1 MPNSKCLGCQLANK
15 IFETN
20 TVYENDYV
28 TCILDIAPLNEGHI
42 LIIPKQHYHDLDD
55 LDDITANEIMK
66 ASVLL
71 TRLLKEQFQPDGIT
85 IIQNNGKF
93 NDLSHY
99 HMHVFPR
106 YELDGFAWVEP
117 TDKTNANGRLNETR
131 EKLAKLMNVQL
142 LR

>member
-42 LIIPKQHYHDLDD
+42 LIIPKQHYHDVDD